1 MEDSNNI
8 EDSENMI
15 NYNKDGDNKLN
26 VINEFLKNS
35 CYYFKSF
42 DLINLHDISY
52 IGNTSDCLINLY
64 NSLDVKLNNT
74 NKKLLIIIN
83 NLEKIISLV
92 LTFNKFKDNVTL
104 KIIKKNNILSYA
116 KQNEIFDLIDKLS
129 KQYDIIIDKLYS
141 YILYIQEDNN
151 YIELDISNNFV
162 KLDTLTDFLKIKLIY
177 SNIL

>member
-1 MEDSNNI
+1 
-8 EDSENMI
+8 
-15 NYNKDGDNKLN
+15 
-26 VINEFLKNS
+26 
-35 CYYFKSF
+35 
-42 DLINLHDISY
+42 
-52 IGNTSDCLINLY
+52 
-64 NSLDVKLNNT
+64 
-74 NKKLLIIIN
+74 
-83 NLEKIISLV
+83 LV